1 MERFMITLT
10 PTLTEQFNA
19 YQINGANCSFS
30 NGTFT
35 FVTSGEDVVNIL
47 GCPSYI
53 MITPL
58 GAPSSDDYNH
68 SIMVTLDDS
77 KPPTF
82 IFYGKNNESNLE
94 VFMNH
99 ECKIVF
105 KEDDDTDC
113 LTPSDIDEIVDKP
126 DVKAE
131 EPKPKPDPDNI
142 MKTEICD
149 NNSNKPPILKPVKAD
164 VESSNANIA
173 ELTSY
178 DKILNALYAIFEENS
193 PVPYDREL
201 FDDLCGDGIR
211 TEASNWKCPMFPYI
225 VTLQKDPLPKYA
237 NVLHVII
244 EKTKKFTNGYSS
256 GMYTNRGVLKMLL
269 IFNDAGYLTRM
280 TINSNAINPVDFLNQ
295 DIRDLIKAIDD
306 AKNEC
311 CKSKYTF
318 VEDHM
323 DVDLPAECGIHC

>member
-30 NGTFT
+30 HGTFT

-58 GAPSSDDYNH
+58 GAPSSDTYNH

-131 EPKPKPDPDNI
+131 EPKQD
-142 MKTEICD
+142 
-149 NNSNKPPILKPVKAD
+149 NKPLIQKPVKAD
-164 VESSNANIA
+164 GKSSDNSLA

-178 DKILNALYAIFEENS
+178 DKILNAVYEIFEENS
-193 PVPYDREL
+193 IIPYDREL
-201 FDDLCGDGIR
+201 FNDLCGDGIR
-211 TEASNWKCPMFPYI
+211 TEASNWKCSMLPYI

-237 NVLHVII
+237 NVLHIII
-244 EKTKKFTNGYSS
+244 EKTKKFTGGYSS
-256 GMYTNRGVLKMLL
+256 GMYANRGVLKMLL
-269 IFNDAGYLTRM
+269 IFNNEGYLTRLA
-280 TINSNAINPVDFLNQ
+280 TSSKATNPADYLNRE
-295 DIRDLIKAIDD
+295 IRDLFKAIDD

-311 CKSKYTF
+311 CKSEYTF
-318 VEDHM
+318 VEDVM

>member
-10 PTLTEQFNA
+10 PTLTEQVNS
-19 YQINGANCSFS
+19 YRINGANCSFS

-131 EPKPKPDPDNI
+131 EPKQDKKPLI
-142 MKTEICD
+142 Q
-149 NNSNKPPILKPVKAD
+149 KPVKAD
-164 VESSNANIA
+164 VKSSNANIA

-178 DKILNALYAIFEENS
+178 DKILNALYKIFKENS

-256 GMYTNRGVLKMLL
+256 GMYANRGVLKMLL

-280 TINSNAINPVDFLNQ
+280 TINSNAINPADFLNQ
-295 DIRDLIKAIDD
+295 DIRDLFKAIDD

>member
-1 MERFMITLT
+1 MI
-10 PTLTEQFNA
+10 Q
-19 YQINGANCSFS
+19 
-30 NGTFT
+30 
-35 FVTSGEDVVNIL
+35 
-47 GCPSYI
+47 
-53 MITPL
+53 
-58 GAPSSDDYNH
+58 
-68 SIMVTLDDS
+68 
-77 KPPTF
+77 
-82 IFYGKNNESNLE
+82 
-94 VFMNH
+94 
-99 ECKIVF
+99 
-105 KEDDDTDC
+105 
-113 LTPSDIDEIVDKP
+113 
-126 DVKAE
+126 
-131 EPKPKPDPDNI
+131 
-142 MKTEICD
+142 
-149 NNSNKPPILKPVKAD
+149 KPVKAD
-164 VESSNANIA
+164 VKSSNANIA

-178 DKILNALYAIFEENS
+178 DKILNALYKIFKENS

-256 GMYTNRGVLKMLL
+256 GMYANRGVLKMLL

-280 TINSNAINPVDFLNQ
+280 TINSNAINPADFLNQ
-295 DIRDLIKAIDD
+295 DIRDLFKAIDD

>member
-10 PTLTEQFNA
+10 PTSNEQINA
-19 YQINGANCSFS
+19 YQINGSNCSFL

-58 GAPSSDDYNH
+58 DAPSSDDYNY
-68 SIMVTLDDS
+68 SVMVTVDDS

-82 IFYGKNNESNLE
+82 IFYGKNNDSNLE
-94 VFMNH
+94 VYMDH

-113 LTPSDIDEIVDKP
+113 LTPSDIDEIIDKP

-131 EPKPKPDPDNI
+131 EPKQD
-142 MKTEICD
+142 
-149 NNSNKPPILKPVKAD
+149 NKPLIQKPVEAD
-164 VESSNANIA
+164 VKRSNANIA

-178 DKILNALYAIFEENS
+178 DKILNAVYEIFEENS
-193 PVPYDREL
+193 PIPYDREL
-201 FDDLCGDGIR
+201 FNDLCGDGIR

-244 EKTKKFTNGYSS
+244 EKTKKFTGGYSS
-256 GMYTNRGVLKMLL
+256 GMYANRGVLKMLL
-269 IFNDAGYLTRM
+269 IFNDEGYLTRM
-280 TINSNAINPVDFLNQ
+280 AINSNAINSVDFLNQ
-295 DIRDLIKAIDD
+295 DIRDLFKAIDD

>member
-10 PTLTEQFNA
+10 PTSNEQINA
-19 YQINGANCSFS
+19 YQINGSNCSFL

-58 GAPSSDDYNH
+58 DAPSSDDYNY
-68 SIMVTLDDS
+68 SVMVTVDDS

-82 IFYGKNNESNLE
+82 IFYGKNNDSNLE
-94 VFMNH
+94 VYMDH
-99 ECKIVF
+99 EWKIVF

-113 LTPSDIDEIVDKP
+113 LTPSDIDEIIDKP

-131 EPKPKPDPDNI
+131 EPKQD
-142 MKTEICD
+142 
-149 NNSNKPPILKPVKAD
+149 NKPLIQKPVEAD
-164 VESSNANIA
+164 VKRSNANIA

-178 DKILNALYAIFEENS
+178 DKILNAVYEIFEENS
-193 PVPYDREL
+193 PIPYDREL
-201 FDDLCGDGIR
+201 FNDLCGDGIR

-244 EKTKKFTNGYSS
+244 EKTKKFTGGYSS
-256 GMYTNRGVLKMLL
+256 GMYANRGVLKMLL
-269 IFNDAGYLTRM
+269 IFNDEGYLTRM
-280 TINSNAINPVDFLNQ
+280 AINSNAINSVDFLNQ
-295 DIRDLIKAIDD
+295 EIRDLFKAIDD

-318 VEDHM
+318 VEDVM

>member
-1 MERFMITLT
+1 MITLT
-10 PTLTEQFNA
+10 PNPTEQINA

-68 SIMVTLDDS
+68 SVMVTLDDS

-113 LTPSDIDEIVDKP
+113 LTPSDIDEIIDKP

-131 EPKPKPDPDNI
+131 ESKADDKPLI
-142 MKTEICD
+142 R
-149 NNSNKPPILKPVKAD
+149 KPVKAD

-178 DKILNALYAIFEENS
+178 DKILNAVYEIFEENS
-193 PVPYDREL
+193 PIPYDREL
-201 FDDLCGDGIR
+201 FNDLCGDGIR
-211 TEASNWKCPMFPYI
+211 TEASNWKCSMLPYI
-225 VTLQKDPLPKYA
+225 ITLQKDPLPKYA
-237 NVLHVII
+237 NVLHIII
-244 EKTKKFTNGYSS
+244 EKTKKFTGGYSS
-256 GMYTNRGVLKMLL
+256 GMYANRGVLKMLL
-269 IFNDAGYLTRM
+269 IFNDEGYLTRLV
-280 TINSNAINPVDFLNQ
+280 TSSKATNPADYLNQ
-295 DIRDLIKAIDD
+295 EIRDLFKAIDD
-306 AKNEC
+306 AKEEC
-311 CKSKYTF
+311 NKSEYKF
-318 VEDHM
+318 VEDLM
-323 DVDLPAECGIHC
+323 DVDLPAESAIHC

>member
-1 MERFMITLT
+1 MITLT
-10 PTLTEQFNA
+10 PTLTEQVNS
-19 YQINGANCSFS
+19 YRINGANCSFS
-30 NGTFT
+30 HGTFT

-58 GAPSSDDYNH
+58 GAPSSEDYNH

-131 EPKPKPDPDNI
+131 EPKQDKKPSI
-142 MKTEICD
+142 R
-149 NNSNKPPILKPVKAD
+149 KPVEAD

-178 DKILNALYAIFEENS
+178 DKILNAVYEIFEENS
-193 PVPYDREL
+193 PIPYDREI
-201 FDDLCGDGIR
+201 FNDICEDGIR
-211 TEASNWKCPMFPYI
+211 TEASNWKLSMHPYI
-225 VTLQKDPLPKYA
+225 VTFQKDPLPKYA
-237 NVLHVII
+237 NVLHIII
-244 EKTKKFTNGYSS
+244 EKTKKFTGGYSS
-256 GMYTNRGVLKMLL
+256 GMYANRGVLKMLL
-269 IFNDAGYLTRM
+269 IFNDEGYLTRM
-280 TINSNAINPVDFLNQ
+280 AVNSNAINPVDFLNQ
-295 DIRDLIKAIDD
+295 EIRDLFKAIDD

-311 CKSKYTF
+311 CKSEYRF
-318 VEDHM
+318 VEDVM

>member
-10 PTLTEQFNA
+10 PNPTEQINS

-35 FVTSGEDVVNIL
+35 FVTSGEDIVNIL
-47 GCPSYI
+47 GRPSYI

-58 GAPSSDDYNH
+58 SVSSSDYKH
-68 SIMVTLDDS
+68 SVMVTLDES
-77 KPPTF
+77 MTPTV
-82 IFYGKNNESNLE
+82 IFNGRNNESYLE

-126 DVKAE
+126 DKPNVKAE
-131 EPKPKPDPDNI
+131 TPDEIAEI
-142 MKTEICD
+142 MKTTSC
-149 NNSNKPPILKPVKAD
+149 NNVKPPAPEPAEK
-164 VESSNANIA
+164 SNANIA

-178 DKILNALYAIFEENS
+178 DKVMNAVYDVFKENS
-193 PVPYDREL
+193 PVPYDREI
-201 FDDLCGDGIR
+201 FNDICEDGIS
-211 TEASNWKCPMFPYI
+211 TEASNWKCSMHPYI
-225 VTLQKDPLPKYA
+225 VTFQRDSLPKYS
-237 NVLHVII
+237 NVLHINI
-244 EKTKKFTNGYSS
+244 EKTKKFHNGYSC

-269 IFNDAGYLTRM
+269 IFNDKGYLARLVTSSKL
-280 TINSNAINPVDFLNQ
+280 TKSEEYLNQ
-295 DIRDLIKAIDD
+295 EIRDLFKEIND

-318 VEDHM
+318 IEDLM

>member
-10 PTLTEQFNA
+10 PTSNEQINA
-19 YQINGANCSFS
+19 YQINGSNCSFL

-58 GAPSSDDYNH
+58 DAPSSDDYNY
-68 SIMVTLDDS
+68 SVMVTVDDS

-82 IFYGKNNESNLE
+82 IFYGKNNDSNLE
-94 VFMNH
+94 VYMDH

-105 KEDDDTDC
+105 KEDDDTEC
-113 LTPSDIDEIVDKP
+113 LTPSDIDEIIDKP

-131 EPKPKPDPDNI
+131 EPKQD
-142 MKTEICD
+142 
-149 NNSNKPPILKPVKAD
+149 NKPLIQKPVEAD
-164 VESSNANIA
+164 VKRSNANIA

-178 DKILNALYAIFEENS
+178 DKILNAVYEIFEENS
-193 PVPYDREL
+193 PIPYDREL
-201 FDDLCGDGIR
+201 FNDLCGDGIR

-244 EKTKKFTNGYSS
+244 EKTKKFTGGYSS
-256 GMYTNRGVLKMLL
+256 GMYANRGVLKMLL
-269 IFNDAGYLTRM
+269 IFNDEGYLTRM
-280 TINSNAINPVDFLNQ
+280 AINSNAINSVDFLNQ
-295 DIRDLIKAIDD
+295 EIRDLFKAIDD

-318 VEDHM
+318 VEDVM

>member
-10 PTLTEQFNA
+10 PTSNEQINA
-19 YQINGANCSFS
+19 YQINGSNCSFL

-58 GAPSSDDYNH
+58 GAPSSDDYNY
-68 SIMVTLDDS
+68 SVMVTVDDS

-131 EPKPKPDPDNI
+131 EPKQD
-142 MKTEICD
+142 
-149 NNSNKPPILKPVKAD
+149 NKPLIQKPVKAD
-164 VESSNANIA
+164 GESSDNSLA

-178 DKILNALYAIFEENS
+178 DKILNAVYEIFEENS
-193 PVPYDREL
+193 IIPYDREL
-201 FDDLCGDGIR
+201 FNDLCGDGIR
-211 TEASNWKCPMFPYI
+211 AEASNWKCSMFPYI

-244 EKTKKFTNGYSS
+244 EKTKKFTGGYSS
-256 GMYTNRGVLKMLL
+256 GMYANRGVLKMLL
-269 IFNDAGYLTRM
+269 IFNDEGYLTRLA
-280 TINSNAINPVDFLNQ
+280 TSSKATNPADYLNRE
-295 DIRDLIKAIDD
+295 IRDLFKAIDD

-311 CKSKYTF
+311 CKSEYTF
-318 VEDHM
+318 VEDVM

>member
-10 PTLTEQFNA
+10 PTSNEQINA
-19 YQINGANCSFS
+19 YQINGSNCSFL

-47 GCPSYI
+47 GQPSYI

-58 GAPSSDDYNH
+58 DAPSSDDYNY
-68 SIMVTLDDS
+68 SVMVTVDDS

-82 IFYGKNNESNLE
+82 IFYGKNNDSNLE
-94 VFMNH
+94 VFMDH

-113 LTPSDIDEIVDKP
+113 LTPSDIDKIVDKP

-131 EPKPKPDPDNI
+131 EPKLDDKPLI
-142 MKTEICD
+142 QK
-149 NNSNKPPILKPVKAD
+149 SVKAD
-164 VESSNANIA
+164 GESSNANIA

-178 DKILNALYAIFEENS
+178 DKVMNAVYEIFKENS
-193 PVPYDREL
+193 VVPYDREI
-201 FDDLCGDGIR
+201 FNDICEDGIN
-211 TEASNWKCPMFPYI
+211 TEASNWKCVMHPYI
-225 VTLQKDPLPKYA
+225 VTFQRDPLPKYS
-237 NVLHVII
+237 NVLHINI
-244 EKTKKFTNGYSS
+244 EKTKKFHNGYSS
-256 GMYTNRGVLKMLL
+256 GMYSNRGVLKMLL
-269 IFNDAGYLTRM
+269 IFNDKGYLARLVTSSKL
-280 TINSNAINPVDFLNQ
+280 TKSEEYLNQ
-295 DIRDLIKAIDD
+295 EIRDLFNEIIN

-318 VEDHM
+318 IEDLM
-323 DVDLPAECGIHC
+323 DVDLPAECEIGIHC

>member
-10 PTLTEQFNA
+10 PTLTEQVNS
-19 YQINGANCSFS
+19 YRINGANCSFS
-30 NGTFT
+30 HGTFT

-58 GAPSSDDYNH
+58 GAPSSEDYNH

-131 EPKPKPDPDNI
+131 EPKQD
-142 MKTEICD
+142 
-149 NNSNKPPILKPVKAD
+149 NKPLIRKPVEAD

-178 DKILNALYAIFEENS
+178 DKILNAVYEIFEENS
-193 PVPYDREL
+193 PIPYDREI
-201 FDDLCGDGIR
+201 FNDICEDGIR
-211 TEASNWKCPMFPYI
+211 TEASNWKLSMHPYI
-225 VTLQKDPLPKYA
+225 VTFQKDPLPKYA
-237 NVLHVII
+237 NVLHIII
-244 EKTKKFTNGYSS
+244 EKTKKFTGGYSS
-256 GMYTNRGVLKMLL
+256 GMYANRGVLKMLL
-269 IFNDAGYLTRM
+269 IFNDEGYLTRM
-280 TINSNAINPVDFLNQ
+280 AVNSNAINPVDFLNQ
-295 DIRDLIKAIDD
+295 EIRDLFKAIDD

-311 CKSKYTF
+311 CKSEYRF
-318 VEDHM
+318 VEDVM

>member
-10 PTLTEQFNA
+10 PTLTEQVNS
-19 YQINGANCSFS
+19 YRINGANCSFS
-30 NGTFT
+30 HGTFT

-58 GAPSSDDYNH
+58 GAPSSEDYNH

-131 EPKPKPDPDNI
+131 EPKQDKKPSI
-142 MKTEICD
+142 R
-149 NNSNKPPILKPVKAD
+149 KPVEAD

-178 DKILNALYAIFEENS
+178 DKILNAVYEIFEENS
-193 PVPYDREL
+193 PIPYDREI
-201 FDDLCGDGIR
+201 FNDICEDGIR
-211 TEASNWKCPMFPYI
+211 TEASNWKLSMHPYI
-225 VTLQKDPLPKYA
+225 VTFQKDPLPKYA
-237 NVLHVII
+237 NVLHIII
-244 EKTKKFTNGYSS
+244 EKTKKFTGGYSS
-256 GMYTNRGVLKMLL
+256 GMYANRGVLKMLL
-269 IFNDAGYLTRM
+269 IFNDEGYLTRM
-280 TINSNAINPVDFLNQ
+280 AVNSNAINPVDFLNQ
-295 DIRDLIKAIDD
+295 EIRDLFKAIDD

-311 CKSKYTF
+311 CKSEYRF
-318 VEDHM
+318 VEDVM

>member
-10 PTLTEQFNA
+10 PNPTEQINA

-82 IFYGKNNESNLE
+82 IFYGKNNDSNLE
-94 VFMNH
+94 VYMDH

-105 KEDDDTDC
+105 KEDDNTDC

-126 DVKAE
+126 NVNAFQ
-131 EPKPKPDPDNI
+131 PKQDKKPLI
-142 MKTEICD
+142 R
-149 NNSNKPPILKPVKAD
+149 KPVKAD
-164 VESSNANIA
+164 GESSNANIA

-178 DKILNALYAIFEENS
+178 DKIYNALYEIFEENS
-193 PVPYDREL
+193 PIPYDREL
-201 FDDLCGDGIR
+201 FNDLCGDGIR
-211 TEASNWKCPMFPYI
+211 TEASNWKCSMLPYI
-225 VTLQKDPLPKYA
+225 VTFQKDPLPKYS

-244 EKTKKFTNGYSS
+244 EKTKKFTGGYSS
-256 GMYTNRGVLKMLL
+256 GMYANRGVLKMLL
-269 IFNDAGYLTRM
+269 IFNDKGYLTRLA
-280 TINSNAINPVDFLNQ
+280 TSSKATNPADYLNQ
-295 DIRDLIKAIDD
+295 EIRDLFKAIDD

-318 VEDHM
+318 VEDIM
-323 DVDLPAECGIHC
+323 DVDLPAESAIHC

>member
-10 PTLTEQFNA
+10 PTSNEQINA
-19 YQINGANCSFS
+19 YQINGSNCSFL

-58 GAPSSDDYNH
+58 DAPSSEDYNH
-68 SIMVTLDDS
+68 SVMVTVDDS

-131 EPKPKPDPDNI
+131 EPKQD
-142 MKTEICD
+142 
-149 NNSNKPPILKPVKAD
+149 NKPLIQKPVEAD
-164 VESSNANIA
+164 GEIPDTNLA

-178 DKILNALYAIFEENS
+178 DKILNAVYEIFEENS
-193 PVPYDREL
+193 PIPYDREL
-201 FDDLCGDGIR
+201 FNDICGDGIR

-237 NVLHVII
+237 NVLHIII
-244 EKTKKFTNGYSS
+244 EKTKKFTGGYSS
-256 GMYTNRGVLKMLL
+256 GMYANRGVLKMLL
-269 IFNDAGYLTRM
+269 IFNDEGYLTRLA
-280 TINSNAINPVDFLNQ
+280 TSSKATNPADYLNQ
-295 DIRDLIKAIDD
+295 EIRDLFKAIDD

-311 CKSKYTF
+311 CKSEYTF
-318 VEDHM
+318 VEDLM
-323 DVDLPAECGIHC
+323 DVELPAECGIHC

>member
-10 PTLTEQFNA
+10 PTLTEQVNA
-19 YQINGANCSFS
+19 YRINDANCSFS
-30 NGTFT
+30 HGTFT

-82 IFYGKNNESNLE
+82 IFYGKNNDSNLE

-126 DVKAE
+126 DMKAE
-131 EPKPKPDPDNI
+131 EPKQDKKPSI
-142 MKTEICD
+142 Q
-149 NNSNKPPILKPVKAD
+149 KPVEAD
-164 VESSNANIA
+164 VESFNANIA

-178 DKILNALYAIFEENS
+178 DKILNALYKIFKENS

-225 VTLQKDPLPKYA
+225 VTLQKDPLPKYV

-295 DIRDLIKAIDD
+295 DIRDLFKAIDD

>member
-10 PTLTEQFNA
+10 PTLTEQVNE

-58 GAPSSDDYNH
+58 GAPSSEDYNH
-68 SIMVTLDDS
+68 SVMVTVDDS

-94 VFMNH
+94 VYMDH

-126 DVKAE
+126 DVKVE
-131 EPKPKPDPDNI
+131 EPKQDKKPSI
-142 MKTEICD
+142 Q
-149 NNSNKPPILKPVKAD
+149 KPVKAD
-164 VESSNANIA
+164 GERSDANIT

-178 DKILNALYAIFEENS
+178 DKILNALYKIFKENS

-280 TINSNAINPVDFLNQ
+280 TINSNAINPVDYLNQ
-295 DIRDLIKAIDD
+295 EIRDLIKTIDD

>member
-1 MERFMITLT
+1 MERFIITLT
-10 PTLTEQFNA
+10 PTLTEQVNA

-30 NGTFT
+30 HGTFT

-47 GCPSYI
+47 GQPSYI

-58 GAPSSDDYNH
+58 DAPSSDNYNY
-68 SIMVTLDDS
+68 SVMVTVDDS

-131 EPKPKPDPDNI
+131 EPKLDDKPLI
-142 MKTEICD
+142 R
-149 NNSNKPPILKPVKAD
+149 KPAKAD
-164 VESSNANIA
+164 DESSNANIA

-178 DKILNALYAIFEENS
+178 DKILNALYKIFKENS

-225 VTLQKDPLPKYA
+225 VTLQKDPLPKYV

-295 DIRDLIKAIDD
+295 DIRDLFKAIDD

>member
-30 NGTFT
+30 HGTFT

-58 GAPSSDDYNH
+58 GVPSSDDYNH

-113 LTPSDIDEIVDKP
+113 LTPSDIDEIVDKS
-126 DVKAE
+126 DIKAE
-131 EPKPKPDPDNI
+131 EPKQDKKPSI
-142 MKTEICD
+142 Q
-149 NNSNKPPILKPVKAD
+149 KPVEAD
-164 VESSNANIA
+164 VESFNANIA

-178 DKILNALYAIFEENS
+178 DKILNALYKIFKENS

-225 VTLQKDPLPKYA
+225 VTLQKDPLPKYV
-237 NVLHVII
+237 NVVHVII

-269 IFNDAGYLTRM
+269 IFNDEGYLARM

-295 DIRDLIKAIDD
+295 EIRDLFKAIDD

>member
-10 PTLTEQFNA
+10 PNPTEQINA

-68 SIMVTLDDS
+68 SVMVTLDDS

-113 LTPSDIDEIVDKP
+113 LTPSDIDEIIDKP

-131 EPKPKPDPDNI
+131 ESKADDKPLI
-142 MKTEICD
+142 R
-149 NNSNKPPILKPVKAD
+149 KPVKAD

-178 DKILNALYAIFEENS
+178 DKILNAVYEIFEENS
-193 PVPYDREL
+193 PIPYDREL
-201 FDDLCGDGIR
+201 FNDLCGDGIR
-211 TEASNWKCPMFPYI
+211 TEASNWKCSMLPYI
-225 VTLQKDPLPKYA
+225 ITLQKDPLPKYA
-237 NVLHVII
+237 NVLHIII
-244 EKTKKFTNGYSS
+244 EKTKKFTGGYSS
-256 GMYTNRGVLKMLL
+256 GMYANRGVLKMLL
-269 IFNDAGYLTRM
+269 IFNDEGYLTRLV
-280 TINSNAINPVDFLNQ
+280 TSSKATNPADYLNQ
-295 DIRDLIKAIDD
+295 EIRDLFKAIDD
-306 AKNEC
+306 AKEEC
-311 CKSKYTF
+311 NKSEYKF
-318 VEDHM
+318 VEDLM
-323 DVDLPAECGIHC
+323 DVDLPAESAIHC